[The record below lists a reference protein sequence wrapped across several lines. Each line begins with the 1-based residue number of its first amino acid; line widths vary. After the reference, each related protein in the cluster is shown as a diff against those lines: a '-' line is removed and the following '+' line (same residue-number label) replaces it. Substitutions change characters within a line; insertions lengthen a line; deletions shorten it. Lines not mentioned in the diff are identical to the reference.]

1 MSDVTLDEYRQLVSR
16 RKYGNRKTTIDGI
29 TFDSKREA
37 ARYRQLKALEQ
48 AGEIC
53 NLELQPRFVLLDTF
67 TDSHGKR
74 HQAITYVADFQY
86 TEAGRVVVE
95 DAKGVET
102 AVFKIKRKLFLSRYP
117 HELRIV

>member
-48 AGEIC
+48 AGEIAD
-53 NLELQPRFVLLDTF
+53 LELQPRFVLLDTF

-86 TEAGRVVVE
+86 TEGGRIVVE